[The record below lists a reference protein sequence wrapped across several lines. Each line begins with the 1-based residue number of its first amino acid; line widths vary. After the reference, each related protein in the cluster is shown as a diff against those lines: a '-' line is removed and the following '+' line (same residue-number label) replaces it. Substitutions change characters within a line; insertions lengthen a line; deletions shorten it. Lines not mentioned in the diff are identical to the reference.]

1 MFIRSLAL
9 SALVL
14 SSSLSLAADSAK
26 DIMLKLENKKSPT
39 NTFQEAEM
47 VLISKSG
54 KEKKRL
60 LKIWGEEKGDDS
72 KSLIKFMKPRRM
84 KDTGF

>member
-26 DIMLKLENKKSPT
+26 DIMLKLENKKSPK
-39 NTFQEAEM
+39 NAFQEAEM
-47 VLISKSG
+47 ELISKSG

-60 LKIWGEEKGDDS
+60 LKIWAEKKGNDS
-72 KSLIKFMKPRRM
+72 KS
-84 KDTGF
+84 